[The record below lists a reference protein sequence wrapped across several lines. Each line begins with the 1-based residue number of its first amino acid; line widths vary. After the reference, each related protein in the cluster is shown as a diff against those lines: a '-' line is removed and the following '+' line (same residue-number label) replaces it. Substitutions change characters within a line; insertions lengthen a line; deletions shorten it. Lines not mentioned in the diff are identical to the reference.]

1 MYSRSVSL
9 SIEYEP
15 PPHGNLPGNRLK
27 SEGAAGWQ
35 DAGVMQPE
43 RCPVLVGVS
52 GCELSREMIFL
63 SQSVTLKGS
72 LGLNKTQEMGLLDI
86 D

>member
-1 MYSRSVSL
+1 MAR
-9 SIEYEP
+9 EMP
-15 PPHGNLPGNRLK
+15 LP
-27 SEGAAGWQ
+27 A
-35 DAGVMQPE
+35 
-43 RCPVLVGVS
+43 GVS

-72 LGLNKTQEMGLLDI
+72 LDLNKTQEVGLLDV

>member
-1 MYSRSVSL
+1 MAGCWSHVAR
-9 SIEYEP
+9 EMP
-15 PPHGNLPGNRLK
+15 LP
-27 SEGAAGWQ
+27 A
-35 DAGVMQPE
+35 
-43 RCPVLVGVS
+43 GVS

-72 LGLNKTQEMGLLDI
+72 LDLNKTQEVGLLDV